1 MRLYLVC
8 RILQTAD
15 EDQLFGPAGEVP
27 QSSLSGTVNKRRHI
41 RCKHYFMRLVSIP
54 NQIIKNKKRFFFWR
68 AFSDH
73 SFSRLTW
80 RLSFLLVRAPSVR
93 AGFQHR
99 RQQQQHG
106 LLPLITVS
114 WCQIAVRELTQP
126 FHKPCRMYRKRF
138 LRMENRQREGKTAK
152 NATRHFISDNL
163 TYSLLHYILC
173 LLCVVGIS
181 FLFAF
186 LSPDMRQA
194 AVSDTNHKPLH
205 SGLKMLAK
213 RRGLTVEVLRNKRP
227 HY

>member
-93 AGFQHR
+93 AGFEHST
-99 RQQQQHG
+99 QQQQHG

-126 FHKPCRMYRKRF
+126 FHKPCRMYRMRF
-138 LRMENRQREGKTAK
+138 LRMQNRQRKGKTAK
-152 NATRHFISDNL
+152 KGNLFQVISPIPCSIKSCAFSASLASPFFLLFCPLTCAKQPSLIRTRNL
-163 TYSLLHYILC
+163 FTP
-173 LLCVVGIS
+173 
-181 FLFAF
+181 A
-186 LSPDMRQA
+186 
-194 AVSDTNHKPLH
+194 
-205 SGLKMLAK
+205 
-213 RRGLTVEVLRNKRP
+213 
-227 HY
+227 